1 MKTSS
6 LIKAYEKYYKGK
18 SKGLEGTELDFTP
31 VIARIEQKNRIL
43 LSKMTHKDYNQ
54 ESFKQLIAS
63 IELNGLT
70 NFNMTTFWGKILEG
84 IERGPYNNWEMPIHS
99 LLLHY
104 EESSKGANSLD
115 NYTQAFNCNSV
126 GCIAGFAMALA
137 LNWKQPEWLTND
149 SRNYLNSFENIAC
162 NYLNIPIEVGKKI
175 FYGDKASVWAFVKYH
190 ERLNYKSLQWAEI
203 NDNCDYD
210 EFDWTEEVIELE
222 SIDYKT
228 AVDVL
233 RRIANGEIIFP
244 ASNRYTPQYNTDY
257 KTAA

>member
-1 MKTSS
+1 VKTSS
-6 LIKAYEKYYKGK
+6 LIKAYEEYYRTK
-18 SKGLEGTELDFTP
+18 SNSREREDAESMIVRT
-31 VIARIEQKNRIL
+31 EQKNRIN

-54 ESFKQLIAS
+54 ESFKKLIAS

-84 IERGPYNNWEMPIHS
+84 IERSKYNNWEMPIHS
-99 LLLHY
+99 LTLHY
-104 EESSKGANSLD
+104 EESSKAANSLD

-126 GCIAGFAMALA
+126 GCIAGFAMAIA
-137 LNWKQPEWLTND
+137 LNWKQPEWLTSD
-149 SRNYLNSFENIAC
+149 SRNYMSSFENIAC
-162 NYLNIPIEVGKKI
+162 NYLNIPIEVGRKI

-190 ERLNYKSLQWAEI
+190 EKSDYKSLEWAEI

-210 EFDWTEEVIELE
+210 EFDWTEENIDLA

-228 AVDVL
+228 AVDIL
-233 RRIANGEIIFP
+233 RRIAVGEIIFP
-244 ASNRYTPQYNTDY
+244 ESNEYIPQYNIDY